1 MNSDAH
7 EQRPVHLIIND
18 DEVRSPLTVFFR
30 LLLVIP
36 HLIWLSLWG
45 IAAFIAVIL
54 NWFATLFAG
63 QSPQGLHDFLARYIR
78 YAIHVGAYLFL
89 AADPYPGFGGDPGYP
104 IDVEIA
110 PPAPQNRWKVGFRLV
125 LVVPALLLAGVLSY
139 SGRTSG
145 GYNFS
150 FGLLGVVAFLGWSAC
165 LARSRMPRGFRDAAA
180 WGLAYTAQLDAY
192 LFLLTDRYPN
202 SDPLAALD
210 EVPVRSDPIRLQAD
224 EELHRT
230 RLTVFF
236 RLLLAIPHLIW
247 LELWAIVALFAAIA
261 NWFATLFAGRSPEGL
276 HRFLAAFVRY
286 SIHVYAYLLL
296 TADPFPAFTP
306 AGGYPV
312 DLSIEPPRDQN
323 RWKVGFRI
331 VLAIPAVLV
340 ASAYGSVMYLAAVLG
355 WFAAL
360 ATGEMP
366 HGLRSAQMLA
376 LRYSAQTYGYVL
388 LLTESYPYSGPC
400 LNAAPIAEEPEAVP
414 VPA

>member
-1 MNSDAH
+1 VN
-7 EQRPVHLIIND
+7 ERPVHLIVRD
-18 DEVRSPLTVFFR
+18 DGVRSPLTVFFR

-45 IAAFIAVIL
+45 IAAFLATIV

-63 QSPQGLHDFLARYIR
+63 QSPQGLHDFLARYVR

-89 AADPYPGFGGDPGYP
+89 AAEPYPGFDGAPGYP

-110 PPAPQNRWKVGFRLV
+110 PPAPQNRWTVFFRLI
-125 LVVPALLLAGVLSY
+125 LAIPALLLAGVLSY

-150 FGLLGVVAFLGWSAC
+150 FGLLGVVAFLGWFAC

-180 WGLAYTAQLDAY
+180 WALAYTAQLDAY
-192 LFLLTDRYPN
+192 LLLLTDRYPN
-202 SDPLAALD
+202 SDPYAALD
-210 EVPVRSDPIRLQAD
+210 EIPSRSDPIRLQAD
-224 EELHRT
+224 ENLHRS
-230 RLTVFF
+230 RVTVFF

-247 LELWAIVALFAAIA
+247 LYIWGIAAFVVLIL
-261 NWFATLFAGRSPEGL
+261 NWFATLFSGRSPAGF
-276 HRFLAAFVRY
+276 HNFLASFLRY
-286 SIHVYAYLLL
+286 SAHVYAYLLL
-296 TADPFPAFTP
+296 AAEPFPAFTP
-306 AGGYPV
+306 SRGYPV
-312 DLSIEPPRDQN
+312 DLSIEGPRDQN
-323 RWKVGFRI
+323 RWKVAFRI
-331 VLAIPAVLV
+331 VLAIPALLV
-340 ASAYGSVMYLAAVLG
+340 VSAYGGVMYVAAVLG

-366 HGLRSAQMLA
+366 RGLRNAQTLA
-376 LRYSAQTYGYVL
+376 LRYLAQTYGYVY

-400 LNAAPIAEEPEAVP
+400 VNEAPVADAPEVAPPVP